1 MKILHVAHCFPP
13 EPVGGTEKN
22 VLALAGSLRE
32 RGHDVRVTAG
42 SLQWER
48 GFRVDRDEYEGIPVW
63 RVRRDD
69 PWYDRWDAAYNPVV
83 EHVFRRI
90 LREFHPDLVHVH
102 HWIRLTSNLVQTAR
116 EEGIPAVAQ
125 IHDFHVTCPRTFR
138 VKEDGTLCEVKPS
151 PEACLHCVER
161 WPFQGDQEIRPKLVH
176 YLRDF
181 YNEMRC
187 AHLVLAPTE
196 SHGRR
201 AASFF
206 PGEIGP
212 VAALPPGWKEVWT
225 APKKGSPSK
234 GPLRVAHWGN
244 LYDLKGTL
252 LLVRAFRLA
261 LEKSPMELNI
271 LGDPV
276 EKPFLEE
283 LKKEAEGLPVRFFG
297 PYGRK
302 DLENLDADLAVFPSL
317 CGESYSLT
325 LDEACM
331 LGLPMVVSDAG
342 VLQERAGGGAWVV
355 PRGNVEALAEALV
368 EAAEDRA
375 LLSEKA
381 ASLPRSWKTVEEV
394 SGMAEE
400 LYGEVLGGKYT
411 PLPPVHPLGP
421 VQRLHLAW
429 FVQALRLAGLLGAR
443 DAWPAGWRA
452 GKRDEGE

>member
-1 MKILHVAHCFPP
+1 MKILHAVHCFPP

-22 VLALAGSLRE
+22 VLALVKSLQK
-32 RGHDVRVTAG
+32 RGHRVRVVAG

-48 GFRVDRDEYEGIPVW
+48 GFRVDRDEYEGIPVL

-69 PWYDRWDAAYNPVV
+69 PWYDRWDAAYNPTV
-83 EHVFRRI
+83 EHVFRNV
-90 LREFHPDLVHVH
+90 LREFRPDLVHVH

-138 VKEDGTLCEVKPS
+138 VKEGGEFCEEKAS
-151 PEACLHCVER
+151 PEVCLHCVER

-187 AHLVLAPTE
+187 AHLVLAPAE
-196 SHGRR
+196 SHGRA

-212 VAALPPGWKEVWT
+212 IAALPPGWEEVWT
-225 APKKGSPSK
+225 ARRKPSSRK

-252 LLVRAFRLA
+252 LLIRAFRRA
-261 LEKSPMELNI
+261 LEKRPMELDI
-271 LGDPV
+271 LGEPV

-283 LKKEAEGLPVRFFG
+283 LKREAEGLPVRFFG
-297 PYGRK
+297 RYERK
-302 DLENLDADLAVFPSL
+302 DLEVLEADLAVFPSL

-331 LGLPMVVSDAG
+331 LRIPLVVSDAG
-342 VLQERAGGGAWVV
+342 VLPERAGDGAWVV
-355 PRGNVEALAEALV
+355 PRGDVDALAQALV
-368 EAAEDRA
+368 EAAEDRS
-375 LLSEKA
+375 LLARKA
-381 ASLPRSWKTVEEV
+381 SSLPRSWKTVEEV
-394 SGMAEE
+394 AEMAED
-400 LYGEVLGGKYT
+400 LYERVLSGRYQ
-411 PLPPVHPLGP
+411 PLPPIHPLGP

-429 FVQALRLAGLLGAR
+429 FTQALRLASLLGAK
-443 DAWPAGWRA
+443 DAWPPGWRA
-452 GKRDEGE
+452 SKNQ